1 MSFQGDLLNG
11 WPEDGEPDMSTL
23 YKVKTDNIGG
33 QLIKENAQYTLS

>member
-23 YKVKTDNIGG
+23 YKVNVDNSFDC
-33 QLIKENAQYTLS
+33 KMRKFYF

>member
-23 YKVKTDNIGG
+23 YKVSTENIGRVNKRKCT
-33 QLIKENAQYTLS
+33 IHNKR